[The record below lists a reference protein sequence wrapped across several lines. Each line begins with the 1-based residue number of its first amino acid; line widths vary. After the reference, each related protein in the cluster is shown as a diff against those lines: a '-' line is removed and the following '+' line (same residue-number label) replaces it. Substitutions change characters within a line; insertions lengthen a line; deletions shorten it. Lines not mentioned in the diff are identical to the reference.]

1 MNDHFDID
9 VLNKR
14 ISDIKQKDQCL
25 RDSRIKAYKT
35 LARLHTFLERG
46 RSAFSENENKILIC
60 LVNMGLDGEL
70 SRNNICHFVE
80 TVSLNM
86 RMLSNSDM
94 AEQNGECVVFTNV
107 RAIEQILNNTRVG

>member
-14 ISDIKQKDQCL
+14 IADLQQHEKRLHDL
-25 RDSRIKAYKT
+25 RTKAYTT
-35 LARLHTFLERG
+35 LARLHTFLKRG
-46 RSAFSENENKILIC
+46 RPTFSENENKILIY

-70 SRNNICHFVE
+70 SRNNVCCFVE

-107 RAIEQILNNTRVG
+107 RAIERILDTTRVG